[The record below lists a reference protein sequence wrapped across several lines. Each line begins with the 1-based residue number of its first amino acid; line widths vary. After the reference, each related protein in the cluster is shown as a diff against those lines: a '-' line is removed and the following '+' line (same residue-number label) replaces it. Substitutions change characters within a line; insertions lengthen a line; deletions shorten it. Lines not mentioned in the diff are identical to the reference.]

1 LITDRLLAISKMI
14 IAGQAAADIGSDHAR
29 LPIYLVENHLVPRV
43 IATELADGPFLRA
56 REAVINSSCRD
67 LIELRQGDGL
77 QALQKGEA
85 ASVVIAGM
93 GGDTI
98 YSILSH
104 DWEKAASF
112 PRFIFQPMSRPYMLR
127 AALAEQG
134 WPILDEM
141 LVTENKRIFVIICS
155 TPGKNPYRLSRLELD
170 IGPIIL
176 QARDNDTA
184 KLYLGQWMAK
194 YKAVCQSLSQSNTSE
209 NLSLKLDYEQR
220 ITALE
225 VIIDAG

>member
-1 LITDRLLAISKMI
+1 MITDRLLAISKMI
-14 IAGQAAADIGSDHAR
+14 IVGQTAADIGSDHVR
-29 LPIYLVENHLVPRV
+29 LPIYLVENGIVPGV

-56 REAVINSSCRD
+56 QEAIINSSCKD
-67 LIELRQGDGL
+67 VIELRQGDGL

-85 ASVVIAGM
+85 ATVIIAGM

-98 YSILSH
+98 CSILSH
-104 DWEKAASF
+104 DWDKAASF
-112 PRFIFQPMSRPYMLR
+112 RRFVFQPMSRAYRLR
-127 AALAEQG
+127 VALAEQG

-141 LVTENKRIFVIICS
+141 LVTENKRIFAIICS
-155 TPGKNPYRLSRLELD
+155 TPGKTPYRLSRLELD

-176 QARDNDTA
+176 LARDSEVG

-194 YKAVCQSLSQSNTSE
+194 YKAICQSLSQSNTWE
-209 NLSLKLDYEQR
+209 NRSLILDYEQR